1 MTAPA
6 YAGAVSFDRKKYP
19 MAVLEK
25 PSANPAIEALFVS
38 AEQMDEI
45 RAIVAQQFEELGI
58 EYDPTAT
65 AEDSR
70 RALLEAGFR
79 PEDNEFSRG
88 IIAAREE

>member
-1 MTAPA
+1 
-6 YAGAVSFDRKKYP
+6 

-25 PSANPAIEALFVS
+25 PSANPAVEALFVS

-65 AEDSR
+65 AEDSV
-70 RALLEAGFR
+70 RAMLADGIR
-79 PEDNEFSRG
+79 PEDNFLSRA